1 MRCCLRHYGHA
12 GTSDEL
18 GRRPRHLIIA
28 ATSASARKPRRWR
41 GRRGTLHF
49 VDAHEELRK
58 EAARIAE
65 DAEFTGYQ
73 HLATGQRWRTWATR
87 IGLPVTIVSAATSAG
102 AGLSV
107 IAGGATWLT
116 AGLAFVGA
124 MLAAIRLFFRPDE
137 QASAHS
143 SKGARYITL
152 RDDARRFRTIDV
164 GSALSLDALTD
175 RVHQLGSRLNVLR
188 EHEPRELPADLY
200 PKVKAQIEGQN
211 YVHKADEH

>member
-1 MRCCLRHYGHA
+1 M
-12 GTSDEL
+12 
-18 GRRPRHLIIA
+18 
-28 ATSASARKPRRWR
+28 
-41 GRRGTLHF
+41 
-49 VDAHEELRK
+49 DAHEELRK

-73 HLATGQRWRTWATR
+73 HLAAGQRWRTWATR
-87 IGLPVTIVSAATSAG
+87 IGLPVTIISAATSAG
-102 AGLSV
+102 AGLSA

-116 AGLAFVGA
+116 AGLALVGA
-124 MLAAIRLFFRPDE
+124 LLAAVRLFFRPDE

-152 RDDARRFRTIDV
+152 RDDARRFGNIDV

-175 RVHQLGSRLNVLR
+175 RVHQLGSRLNGLR
-188 EHEPRELPADLY
+188 EQEPLELPADLY

>member
-1 MRCCLRHYGHA
+1 M
-12 GTSDEL
+12 
-18 GRRPRHLIIA
+18 
-28 ATSASARKPRRWR
+28 
-41 GRRGTLHF
+41 
-49 VDAHEELRK
+49 DANEELRK

-73 HLATGQRWRTWATR
+73 HLAAGQRWRIWATR
-87 IGLPVTIVSAATSAG
+87 LGLPVTIISAATSAG

-124 MLAAIRLFFRPDE
+124 LLAAVRLFFRPDE

-152 RDDARRFRTIDV
+152 RDDARRFGNIDV
-164 GSALSLDALTD
+164 AGPQSLDALTD
-175 RVHQLGSRLNVLR
+175 RVHQLGNRLNGLR
-188 EHEPRELPADLY
+188 EQEPREIPEDLY
-200 PKVKAQIEGQN
+200 AKVKGQIEGEN
-211 YVHKADEH
+211 YLHAADRD